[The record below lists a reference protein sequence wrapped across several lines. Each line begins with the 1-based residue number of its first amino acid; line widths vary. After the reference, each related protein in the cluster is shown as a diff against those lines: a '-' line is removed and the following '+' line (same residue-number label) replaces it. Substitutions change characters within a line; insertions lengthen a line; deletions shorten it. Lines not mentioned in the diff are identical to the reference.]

1 MKSRYI
7 RLLRPVAWI
16 TFLFPFSV
24 GIGIGMNPNTNLIH
38 VMFAFYA
45 FTCWMSFCFIVNA
58 FGDKDVDKFH
68 NGRSKDMN
76 LASQPIATGEF
87 NEKEILF
94 LSILFLLFSLLFA
107 LIINC
112 LFFMIIVVVNIFGFV
127 YSMPPIRF
135 KAKPVGDILSNA
147 ISAGAIFTAGIS
159 VGGSNINIL
168 IILEAIIMASIF
180 YLPTVLTDLEFDK
193 KMGLRTSAVYFG
205 PRKILLAMYL
215 QTIFLIIVGL
225 IIYLQSNIELKIL
238 VLLMIVYTLIFIF
251 AAHSKLKGERLYLHE
266 NWILI
271 PFTVLSAAFVIYGII
286 KYFGWIVINS

>member
-76 LASQPIATGEF
+76 LANQPIATGEF

-251 AAHSKLKGERLYLHE
+251 AAHSKLKGETLYLHE

>member
-76 LASQPIATGEF
+76 LANQPIATGEF

>member
-76 LASQPIATGEF
+76 LANQPIATGEF

-251 AAHSKLKGERLYLHE
+251 AAHSKLKGETLYLHE

-271 PFTVLSAAFVIYGII
+271 PFTVLSATFVIYGII

>member
-76 LASQPIATGEF
+76 LANQPIATGEF

-271 PFTVLSAAFVIYGII
+271 PFTVLSATFVIYGII